1 MSSNAPQI
9 LALAKSGDVAGA
21 IAAGEAALETGVRD
35 AGLAMFV
42 GMLCCRQGDLSR
54 GVAHL
59 RRAVTFAPDQAMPA
73 VELARA
79 LLSMGDNEAAAVAAV
94 PLADPKTPIGR
105 EMQRICAHATVRL
118 GDADEAAAMFD
129 QLVTAD
135 AADFESWRGLG
146 GARLVQGDAVG
157 AIAALENATR
167 LRPAIGGAW
176 TDLARAHSVSLAFDA
191 AEDAARR
198 AVALQPDDAAAQLEL
213 ARALAG
219 LRVLDAARDALSVAR
234 ANAPDRSDTLC
245 EIADVAMVSKAL
257 YMAEADYGRAIELE
271 PTSERA
277 WLGLAM
283 VLERTNRA
291 AELRDLVSA
300 CEAAGLSEDVVALPR
315 ARVLR
320 SEGRLDEAMSAL
332 ARVPAEVDPVGQ
344 AQLQGDIADRL
355 GDVDTAF
362 AAFTK
367 ANALLAESA
376 IGSHDHAEA
385 YRDTFRRLTQLVT
398 PVWYAGWRAAPMPSA
413 RRAPLFIFGF
423 PRSGTTLIDTMLSG
437 HADTVVLE
445 EEPVID
451 RVAAAAGALEHLG
464 QLSDADIARL
474 RAVYFAEVDRIVPDL
489 GDRLIVDKQPL
500 ALGSTPV
507 LHRIF
512 PDARFI
518 FAERHPCDVVLSCFI
533 TSAQM
538 DAKVANFF
546 DFTSTARLY
555 DQVMAY
561 WYACRDTLAIDVFT
575 TRYERLIADPEAE
588 LRAVA
593 MFAGLEW
600 DPRLIDHQRSAS
612 ARSYIASPSYAQVAE
627 PIYMRAKGRWL
638 RYRQHMDPVLPI
650 LKPWVERLGY
660 DLG

>member
-1 MSSNAPQI
+1 LSSTAPQV
-9 LALAKSGDVAGA
+9 LALAKAGDVVGA
-21 IAAGEAALETGVRD
+21 IAAGEAVLASGVRD

-42 GMLCCRQGDLSR
+42 GMLRCRQGDLSQ

-59 RRAVTFAPDQAMPA
+59 RSAVAFAPDQAMPA

-79 LLSMGDNEAAAVAAV
+79 LLSSGDNEAAVAAAIS
-94 PLADPKTPIGR
+94 LANPATPIGR

-118 GDADEAAAMFD
+118 GRTDEAAAMFD
-129 QLVTAD
+129 QLVQAD

-146 GARLVQGDAVG
+146 GARLIQGDAPG
-157 AIAALENATR
+157 AIVALEYATR
-167 LRPAIGGAW
+167 LRPTIGGAW
-176 TDLARAHSVSLAFDA
+176 TDLARAHSVSLTFDA

-198 AVALQPDDAAAQLEL
+198 AVALQPEDAAAQLEL

-219 LRVLDAARDALSVAR
+219 LRVLDTARDALAVAR

-257 YMAEADYGRAIELE
+257 DMAETDYRRAIELE

-277 WLGLAM
+277 WLGLAT

-300 CEAAGLSEDVVALPR
+300 CEAAGLSEDIVALPR
-315 ARVLR
+315 ARALR
-320 SEGRLDEAMSAL
+320 SEGRLDDAMAAL
-332 ARVPAEVDPVGQ
+332 ACVPADVDPVGQ
-344 AQLQGDIADRL
+344 AQLKGDIADRL

-362 AAFTK
+362 AAFSQ
-367 ANALLAESA
+367 ANALLAEAA
-376 IGSHDHAEA
+376 IGSRDHAEV
-385 YRDTFRRLTQLVT
+385 YRDNFRRLTELVT
-398 PVWYAGWRAAPMPSA
+398 ADWYAGWRTPPAPST

-437 HADTVVLE
+437 HSDAVVLE

-451 RVAAAAGALEHLG
+451 RVAAATGALDHLG

-474 RAVYFAEVDRIVPDL
+474 RTIYFAEVDRIVPDL
-489 GDRLIVDKQPL
+489 GARLIVDKQPL
-500 ALGSTPV
+500 ALGSTPI

-546 DFTSTARLY
+546 EFTSTARLY
-555 DQVMAY
+555 DQVLAY
-561 WYACRDTLAIDVFT
+561 WHACRDTLSIDVFT
-575 TRYERLIADPEAE
+575 TRYERLIANPEAE

-593 MFAGLEW
+593 TFAGLEW
-600 DPRLIDHQRSAS
+600 DARLIDHQRSAT

-627 PIYMRAKGRWL
+627 PIYTRAQGRWR
-638 RYRQHMDPVLPI
+638 RYREHMAPVVPI
-650 LKPWVERLGY
+650 LVPWIERLGY
-660 DLG
+660 DLK